1 MCRRSGECYAQGC
14 DDGWA
19 DAEAGRDLRDVIPAG
34 ARSGR
39 GHLLRHDQAD
49 VNAYWL
55 GYARA
60 RSAARLLLLIEAAAN
75 VLCWRGHLELDE
87 DEEIPADM
95 QADMIEIAVEG
106 TCDRC
111 LSPTLTPDALADHF
125 LGRKKDEYDRSLP
138 VWACEC
144 GAAYKVLPPCGDFE
158 DLFQLIDDDMRG
170 PLCAASEPRARAACP
185 HASCREV
192 LFGGGGLVG
201 DRLGQIRRNAKG
213 QVRHSDSCPGCGKL
227 FAAIDPRYRTKEP
240 AAVQLALL

>member
-1 MCRRSGECYAQGC
+1 MCRRSRECYAQGR

-19 DAEAGRDLRDVIPAG
+19 DAEAGQDLRDVIPAG

-39 GHLLRHDQAD
+39 GHPLRHDQAD

-60 RSAARLLLLIEAAAN
+60 CSAARLLLLIEASAN

-87 DEEIPADM
+87 DEDIPAGIE
-95 QADMIEIAVEG
+95 ADLIEIAAEG
-106 TCDRC
+106 TCDHCHSFR
-111 LSPTLTPDALADHF
+111 LTPHALADHF

-138 VWACEC
+138 AWACGC
-144 GAAYKVLPPCGDFE
+144 GAAYKVLPQWGDFE

-170 PLCAASEPRARAACP
+170 PVCAASQPPAPAACP
-185 HASCREV
+185 HASCDEI

-201 DRLGQIRRNAKG
+201 DHVGQVRRNAKG
-213 QVRHSDSCPGCGKL
+213 QVRHSDPCPSCGKL
-227 FAAIDPRYRTKEP
+227 FAAIDPRYRKKEP
-240 AAVQLALL
+240 AAVQLAML